1 MEHPAEVNILL
12 AHVQVLTYGRMVL
25 VLVQVLINLPVIIRT
40 QSEVMVRVAMVNTF
54 LVVVKAVMIG
64 SGARMT
70 EFGSIVSGAL
80 HRCIRGHVIF
90 NKKSHG

>member
-12 AHVQVLTYGRMVL
+12 AHVQVLTHGRMEL

-54 LVVVKAVMIG
+54 LVVVRMVMIG
-64 SGARMT
+64 LGVLT
-70 EFGSIVSGAL
+70 
-80 HRCIRGHVIF
+80 
-90 NKKSHG
+90 